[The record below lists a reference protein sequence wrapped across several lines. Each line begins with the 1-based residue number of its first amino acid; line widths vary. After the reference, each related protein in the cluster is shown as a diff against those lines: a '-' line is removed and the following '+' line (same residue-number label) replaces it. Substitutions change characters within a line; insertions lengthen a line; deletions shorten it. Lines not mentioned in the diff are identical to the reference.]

1 MPSTPEK
8 VYNLMFA
15 SAFLSEWM
23 SDNQKLLGEQ
33 GFDPYNIRLC

>member
-15 SAFLSEWM
+15 STFLREWM
-23 SDNQKLLGEQ
+23 SDNQKLLGKY
-33 GFDPYNIRLC
+33 GFDAHNT